1 MLAWYDSDCHV
12 VSFRSLYFLKAFQNS
27 KQFMFLG
34 INVFCALLRAHF
46 NPCLV
51 AQAKM
56 GMSRAQ
62 NIFMPAN
69 INPTVSSLFSE
80 INS

>member
-1 MLAWYDSDCHV
+1 
-12 VSFRSLYFLKAFQNS
+12 
-27 KQFMFLG
+27 MFLG

-56 GMSRAQ
+56 GMSQAQ

-69 INPTVSSLFSE
+69 INPTVLLFYHYSQKL
-80 INS
+80 IPNQYVQCLTPGV

>member
-1 MLAWYDSDCHV
+1 
-12 VSFRSLYFLKAFQNS
+12 
-27 KQFMFLG
+27 MFLG

-69 INPTVSSLFSE
+69 INPAVLSLFSE
-80 INS
+80 INFPNSSATSPPPLPPLSKVQNLSQVH

>member
-1 MLAWYDSDCHV
+1 
-12 VSFRSLYFLKAFQNS
+12 
-27 KQFMFLG
+27 MFLG

-56 GMSRAQ
+56 GMSQAQ

-69 INPTVSSLFSE
+69 INPTVITILR
-80 INS
+80 N